1 MCVRSYNWT
10 LTRDRSDLNFEM
22 KTSFVDA
29 LIEDDQAG
37 LRIAPKVDLHCHAYF
52 STRRKNLEARLGC
65 RLEPPPAK
73 MNKLGGMIVY
83 AMNVL
88 DPHLR
93 NRETNEFVVESAVCD
108 AIEDGV
114 VVLEMSIDV
123 RRAAY
128 YADGLAGVVRHI
140 GALAARYRTQ
150 INFRP
155 ELGIPRQAAADPE
168 LVSRAHEAIELGFFQ
183 SIDLYDHQEACA
195 PEAVESLYKRAGA
208 AGMKLK
214 AHVGEFGGA
223 EEIRRTVELLE
234 LEEVQ
239 HGIGAVESV
248 EVMRWLA
255 ENRIRL
261 NVCPTSNVMLDA
273 ASDMA
278 SHPIRLLYDKGV
290 PVTINSDDPMIFD
303 QSVSDEYR
311 NLYQAGV
318 FSADELDDIRRTSLD
333 GVVNRVANYLEL

>member
-1 MCVRSYNWT
+1 
-10 LTRDRSDLNFEM
+10 
-22 KTSFVDA
+22 
-29 LIEDDQAG
+29 
-37 LRIAPKVDLHCHAYF
+37 
-52 STRRKNLEARLGC
+52 
-65 RLEPPPAK
+65 
-73 MNKLGGMIVY
+73 MIVY
-83 AMNVL
+83 AMDVL

-93 NRETNEFVVESAVCD
+93 NRETIEFVVDAAVRD

-128 YADGLAGVVRHI
+128 YTDGLAGVVRHI
-140 GALAARYRTQ
+140 GALAARYRPQ
-150 INFRP
+150 ISFRP

-195 PEAVESLYKRAGA
+195 PEAVEPLYAKAGA

-223 EEIRRTVELLE
+223 EEVRRTVELLE

-239 HGIGAVESV
+239 HGIGAAESV

-273 ASDMA
+273 AYDMA
-278 SHPIRLLYDKGV
+278 SHPIRLLYDNGV

-318 FSADELDDIRRTSLD
+318 LGADELDDIRRASLD
-333 GVVNRVANYLEL
+333 GVVNRVANNLEL

>member
-1 MCVRSYNWT
+1 
-10 LTRDRSDLNFEM
+10 M

-29 LIEDDQAG
+29 LMEDDQAG
-37 LRIAPKVDLHCHAYF
+37 LRAAAKVDLHCHAYF
-52 STRRKNLEARLGC
+52 STRRENLEKRMGHA
-65 RLEPPPAK
+65 LEPPPAK
-73 MNKLGGMIVY
+73 MEKLGGMIVY
-83 AMNVL
+83 ATDVL
-88 DPHLR
+88 DPHLGS
-93 NRETNEFVVESAVCD
+93 RETIEFVVESAVCD

-114 VVLEMSIDV
+114 VVLEMSIDI

-140 GALAARYRTQ
+140 GALATRYLPQ
-150 INFRP
+150 IDFRP

-168 LVSRAHEAIELGFFQ
+168 LMSRAHEAIELGFFQ

-195 PEAVESLYKRAGA
+195 PEAVETLYAKAGA

-214 AHVGEFGGA
+214 AHIGEFGGG
-223 EEIRRTVELLE
+223 EEVRRTVELLG

-273 ASDMA
+273 VSELAC
-278 SHPIRLLYDKGV
+278 HPIRQLFDNGV
-290 PVTINSDDPMIFD
+290 PVTINTDDPMIFD
-303 QSVSDEYR
+303 QSVSGEYR
-311 NLYQAGV
+311 NLYRAGV
-318 FSADELDDIRRTSLD
+318 FSAQELDCIRRASLM
-333 GVVNRVANYLEL
+333 RVARS

>member
-1 MCVRSYNWT
+1 MCVRNYIWT

-22 KTSFVDA
+22 KTCFVDA
-29 LIEDDQAG
+29 LLEDDQAG
-37 LRIAPKVDLHCHAYF
+37 LRTAPKVDLHCHAYF
-52 STRRKNLEARLGC
+52 STRRKNLETRLGC

-83 AMNVL
+83 AMDVL

-93 NRETNEFVVESAVCD
+93 NRETIEFVVEAAVRD

-128 YADGLAGVVRHI
+128 YTDGLAGVVRHI
-140 GALAARYRTQ
+140 GALAARYRPQ
-150 INFRP
+150 ISFRP

-195 PEAVESLYKRAGA
+195 PEAVEPLYAKAGA

-223 EEIRRTVELLE
+223 EE
-234 LEEVQ
+234 VQ
-239 HGIGAVESV
+239 HGIGAAESV

-273 ASDMA
+273 AYDMA
-278 SHPIRLLYDKGV
+278 SHPIRLLYDNGV

-318 FSADELDDIRRTSLD
+318 LGADELDDIRRASLD
-333 GVVNRVANYLEL
+333 GVVNRVANNLEL

>member
-195 PEAVESLYKRAGA
+195 PEAVESLYKKAGA

-223 EEIRRTVELLE
+223 EEVRRTVELLE

-278 SHPIRLLYDKGV
+278 SHPIRLLYDNGV

-318 FSADELDDIRRTSLD
+318 FSADELDDIRRASLE
-333 GVVNRVANYLEL
+333 GVVNRVANNLEL

>member
-1 MCVRSYNWT
+1 
-10 LTRDRSDLNFEM
+10 M

-29 LIEDDQAG
+29 LVEDDLDS
-37 LRIAPKVDLHCHAYF
+37 LRAAPKVDLHCHAYF
-52 STRRKNLEARLGC
+52 STRRRNLETRLGC

-83 AMNVL
+83 AMDVL

-93 NRETNEFVVESAVCD
+93 NRETIEFVVEAAVRD

-140 GALAARYRTQ
+140 GGLAARYSPQ
-150 INFRP
+150 IDFRP

-168 LVSRAHEAIELGFFQ
+168 LVSRAYEAIELGFFK
-183 SIDLYDHQEACA
+183 SIDLYDHQEGCA
-195 PEAVESLYKRAGA
+195 PEAVEPLYAKAGA

-223 EEIRRTVELLE
+223 EEVRRTVELLK

-278 SHPIRLLYDKGV
+278 SHPIRLLYDNGV

-311 NLYQAGV
+311 NLYLAGV
-318 FSADELDDIRRTSLD
+318 FSADELDGIRRASLE
-333 GVVNRVANYLEL
+333 GVVNRVAHNLEL

>member
-1 MCVRSYNWT
+1 
-10 LTRDRSDLNFEM
+10 M

-29 LIEDDQAG
+29 LMEDDQAG
-37 LRIAPKVDLHCHAYF
+37 LRAAAKVDLHCHAYF
-52 STRRKNLEARLGC
+52 STRRENLEKRIGHA
-65 RLEPPPAK
+65 LEPPPAK
-73 MNKLGGMIVY
+73 MEKLGGMIVY
-83 AMNVL
+83 ATDVL
-88 DPHLR
+88 DPHLG
-93 NRETNEFVVESAVCD
+93 NQETIEFVVESAVCD

-114 VVLEMSIDV
+114 VVLEMSIDI

-140 GALAARYRTQ
+140 GALAALYRQQ
-150 INFRP
+150 IDFRP

-168 LVSRAHEAIELGFFQ
+168 LMSLAHEAIELGFFK

-195 PEAVESLYKRAGA
+195 PEAVETLYAKAGA

-214 AHVGEFGGA
+214 AHVGEFGGG
-223 EEIRRTVELLE
+223 EEVRRTVELLG

-273 ASDMA
+273 VSELAC
-278 SHPIRLLYDKGV
+278 HPIRQLFDNGV
-290 PVTINSDDPMIFD
+290 PVTVNSDDPMIFD

-311 NLYQAGV
+311 SLYKAGV
-318 FSADELDDIRRTSLD
+318 FSADELDDIRRASLD
-333 GVVNRVANYLEL
+333 GVVNRVANNLEL

>member
-1 MCVRSYNWT
+1 
-10 LTRDRSDLNFEM
+10 M

-29 LIEDDQAG
+29 LIEDDLDS
-37 LRIAPKVDLHCHAYF
+37 LRAAPKVDLHCHAYF
-52 STRRKNLEARLGC
+52 STRRRNLEARLGC
-65 RLEPPPAK
+65 RLQPPPDK

-83 AMNVL
+83 AMDVL

-93 NRETNEFVVESAVCD
+93 NRETIEFVAESAIQD

-114 VVLEMSIDV
+114 IVLEMSIDV

-128 YADGLAGVVRHI
+128 YTDGLAGVVRHI
-140 GALAARYRTQ
+140 GALDARYRPQ
-150 INFRP
+150 ISFRP

-168 LVSRAHEAIELGFFQ
+168 LMSRAHEAIELGFFQ

-195 PEAVESLYKRAGA
+195 PEAVETLYAKAGA

-214 AHVGEFGGA
+214 AHIGEFGGG
-223 EEIRRTVELLE
+223 EEVRRTVELLG

-273 ASDMA
+273 VSELAC
-278 SHPIRLLYDKGV
+278 HPIRQLFDNGV
-290 PVTINSDDPMIFD
+290 PVTINTDDPMIFD
-303 QSVSDEYR
+303 QSVSGEYR
-311 NLYQAGV
+311 NLYRAGV
-318 FSADELDDIRRTSLD
+318 FSAQELDCIRRASLM
-333 GVVNRVANYLEL
+333 RVARS

>member
-1 MCVRSYNWT
+1 MK
-10 LTRDRSDLNFEM
+10 RDGSDLDLEM

-29 LIEDDQAG
+29 LMEDDQAG
-37 LRIAPKVDLHCHAYF
+37 LRAAPKVDLHCHAYF
-52 STRRKNLEARLGC
+52 STRRENLEKRIGHAL
-65 RLEPPPAK
+65 LPPPAK
-73 MNKLGGMIVY
+73 MEKLGGMIVY
-83 AMNVL
+83 ATDVL
-88 DPHLR
+88 DPHLGS
-93 NRETNEFVVESAVCD
+93 RETIEFVVESAVCD

-114 VVLEMSIDV
+114 VVLEMSIDI

-128 YADGLAGVVRHI
+128 YADGLAGVERHI
-140 GALAARYRTQ
+140 SALAARYRPQ
-150 INFRP
+150 IDFRP
-155 ELGIPRQAAADPE
+155 ELGIPRQIASDPK
-168 LVSRAHEAIELGFFQ
+168 LMSLAHEAIELGFFQ

-195 PEAVESLYKRAGA
+195 PEAVEPLYAKAGT

-223 EEIRRTVELLE
+223 EEIRRTVELLT

-239 HGIGAVESV
+239 HGIGAAESV

-273 ASDMA
+273 VSELAC
-278 SHPIRLLYDKGV
+278 HPIRKLFDSGV
-290 PVTINSDDPMIFD
+290 PVTINTDDPMIFD

-311 NLYQAGV
+311 NLYRAGV
-318 FSADELDDIRRTSLD
+318 FSAQELDDIRRASLM
-333 GVVNRVANYLEL
+333 RVACS